1 MKYLNKKEKFNK
13 YLESTRLVSIMNNT
27 KWNEFRDAMIYDMP
41 FEPPYIL
48 KTVFE
53 EEDSPDYSDFNKD
66 VDYMG
71 SYDEESFVYL
81 DYYLIEWI
89 KVRPRYYEE
98 TGGRLVSKKVLHD
111 AEKEFVDI
119 LDKYHIPYEH
129 NNGQYVIRGYI
140 RAKV

>member
-1 MKYLNKKEKFNK
+1 MNKKEKFNK
-13 YLESTRLVSIMNNT
+13 YLESNRLVSIMNNT
-27 KWNEFRDAMIYDMP
+27 KWNEFRDAMIHDMP

-48 KTVFE
+48 KTIFE
-53 EEDSPDYSDFNKD
+53 EEDSQDYSDFNQD

-71 SYDEESFVYL
+71 NYDEESFVYL
-81 DYYLIEWI
+81 DYYVIEWI

-119 LDKYHIPYEH
+119 LNKYNIPYEH
-129 NNGQYVIRGYI
+129 NNGEYVIRGYR
-140 RAKV
+140 RAKK